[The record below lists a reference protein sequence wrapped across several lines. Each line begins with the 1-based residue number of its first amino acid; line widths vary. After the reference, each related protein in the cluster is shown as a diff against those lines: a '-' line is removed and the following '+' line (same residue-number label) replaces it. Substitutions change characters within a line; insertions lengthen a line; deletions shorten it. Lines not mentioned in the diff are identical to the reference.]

1 MERLRVIFAAERI
14 FFSKTVI
21 GIADLIEKTLKEAAA
36 AESETVAAKTIQTCY
51 DIIDRYIVT
60 APHIHEVAISS
71 VPLVAAVF
79 YNNCYYISHR
89 LMLIMV
95 KVLPKLQ
102 SAFESKNLRVLLVDF
117 IPRLRLVAADSMEK
131 QLMHCRHQLSTLLAD
146 DKIFIGLDDVSRHE
160 QCRKCLDGCM
170 MQLEK
175 ISGIWKKLVLSMEDI
190 RANDAELCALALSKV
205 LKECEL
211 LVDRSGHSP
220 INKKVELEFCRMHE
234 VVFCLEASLQF
245 ITQRSHLATVQASP
259 APSYGVKPLEKIRN
273 IGLSVKFLP
282 LLSYKS
288 NFLS

>member
-1 MERLRVIFAAERI
+1 
-14 FFSKTVI
+14 
-21 GIADLIEKTLKEAAA
+21 LIEKTLKEAAA

-71 VPLVAAVF
+71 VPLVAV
-79 YNNCYYISHR
+79 
-89 LMLIMV
+89 
-95 KVLPKLQ
+95 
-102 SAFESKNLRVLLVDF
+102 
-117 IPRLRLVAADSMEK
+117 
-131 QLMHCRHQLSTLLAD
+131 
-146 DKIFIGLDDVSRHE
+146 FIGLDDVSRHE

-175 ISGIWKKLVLSMEDI
+175 ISGIWKKVLSKTVYVKCMGDIISHLFTVLIKLVLSMEDI

-234 VVFCLEASLQF
+234 VVFCLEASLQC
-245 ITQRSHLATVQASP
+245 A
-259 APSYGVKPLEKIRN
+259 
-273 IGLSVKFLP
+273 
-282 LLSYKS
+282 
-288 NFLS
+288 